1 MTSLSSPL
9 LVPIFKFHFQPKE
22 KKTSRL
28 VSGLY
33 LKWVGLALSVVIV
46 SPFKVTTVSVTKWV
60 FSACH

>member
-1 MTSLSSPL
+1 M
-9 LVPIFKFHFQPKE
+9 LVPIFNKVSFSTQR

-60 FSACH
+60 FSAYLSLM